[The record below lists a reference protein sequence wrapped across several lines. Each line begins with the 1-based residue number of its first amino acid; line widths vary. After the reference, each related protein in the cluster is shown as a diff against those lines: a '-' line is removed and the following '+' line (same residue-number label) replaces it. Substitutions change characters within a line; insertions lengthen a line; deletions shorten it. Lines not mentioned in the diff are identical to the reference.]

1 MTSLTITF
9 FPEEGEESQFFHQ
22 IMLFLHHTRMSA
34 TIEVHPGREAV
45 TTWSGLAPK
54 FTW

>member
-45 TTWSGLAPK
+45 TT
-54 FTW
+54 